1 MNDEG
6 AHRLAQAIIVQA
18 AQDYRRA
25 LRGFSVAGTL
35 ADTVRRRCEH
45 FFSDWFVWLTGG
57 RIDGRYIVDGI
68 KAEVGEVKRRKALD
82 REQKRQS

>member
-1 MNDEG
+1 MDDEG

-35 ADTVRRRCEH
+35 ADTVKRRCERF
-45 FFSDWFVWLTGG
+45 FFSDWFVQLTGG
-57 RIDGRYIVDGI
+57 KIDGRYIVDGI
-68 KAEVGEVKRRKALD
+68 KAEVRKSKD
-82 REQKRQS
+82 ISFIR

>member
-25 LRGFSVAGTL
+25 LRGHSVAGIL
-35 ADTVRRRCEH
+35 ADTVKRRCEKF
-45 FFSDWFVWLTGG
+45 FFSDWFLQLTGG
-57 RIDGRYIVDGI
+57 KIDGRYIVDKI
-68 KAEVGEVKRRKALD
+68 KAEVKEAKRRKALD
-82 REQKRQS
+82 RERKQQ

>member
-6 AHRLAQAIIVQA
+6 ARRLAQAIIVQA

-35 ADTVRRRCEH
+35 ADTVKRRCENF

-68 KAEVGEVKRRKALD
+68 KAEVRKGKD
-82 REQKRQS
+82 ISFIR